1 VRGVAFS
8 VEKGPFSLPIFWAF
22 VADASL
28 RISLRYVP
36 IFRRFIVGLASL
48 LAFPIRRLQGLPGA
62 GSVFMPAHRGR
73 RVSAV
78 WLRRESVGRE
88 HQKGVFWSG
97 TMMTFRRIAWQLLFV
112 LRGNTLGTRTL
123 PSSMRGVP

>member
-36 IFRRFIVGLASL
+36 IFRRFIVGRASL
-48 LAFPIRRLQGLPGA
+48 LAFPIRRLQGLPVQA
-62 GSVFMPAHRGR
+62 LCSC
-73 RVSAV
+73 
-78 WLRRESVGRE
+78 LRTGGEEFLR
-88 HQKGVFWSG
+88 SG
-97 TMMTFRRIAWQLLFV
+97 
-112 LRGNTLGTRTL
+112 
-123 PSSMRGVP
+123 